1 MSNTMKVI
9 SNQGEIYIS
18 QQEHKRYKNIELFGY
33 GYIDWG
39 RVINQSLVT
48 LYDLIDSIQDGG
60 VSEIEFN
67 LENYEEQQKVLRKD
81 EFTTWKNEFK
91 NLLTLEI
98 NKYQTQVS
106 TILENYNDT
115 ISEIRETTTTSI
127 QENYENLSEEIGGI
141 YTQVEKTIDEQIQIN
156 IRSLVERINLANQN
170 VESASQQLSQA
181 TSSMNA
187 SVQEVNNLIVNF
199 KTTFEESFNQF
210 KTEVERTLIAYK
222 DTLIKYI
229 DDKIITVS
237 STTGDLDTRIEKL
250 ENDIAKVNIST
261 LNTFITTTIENN
273 ISGII
278 NQNINQLNMEID
290 LITQDI
296 NDLELELN
304 SKISNIVVNINS
316 GLDNKFSQINMA
328 VESLNTELVNFK
340 KSGENSQ
347 VEVSSFFLETK
358 KHISTPNI
366 IAENLLHLKATCTDN
381 TSIESVNIK
390 ILKLMEQIIE
400 QNETNIKN
408 LKAYIDSER
417 NNLLNSL
424 RDSEFDELSMLTN
437 RQEEKTLIDNRH
449 SLNIKNLRNEIFSL
463 NDIFV
468 IGQEKTFVSDDL
480 PAAYLV
486 LNLNIPSDTFP
497 DMYDGAEL
505 RISINNRTPYGK
517 DRNYYRTFI
526 IKVPRISNILSKDG
540 SFLKSD
546 FYPGVSR
553 SDMRDYID
561 GNFLNDIWYSENG
574 VSFPVVLDIANER
587 ISGNDLSKMPI
598 SVTLV
603 GKTKTYTFGF
613 KINDFYSKNNA
624 GFIYNLIENKSNYS
638 TAVQNIIDNKVIPY
652 LDFVKN
658 PLMDNNGVSLPVC
671 EIQSQ
676 IKSGIETKL
685 FRIKINLPVSATLSN
700 ITYKIGTGVDIV
712 KPFGNVKY
720 NPNYNVYLANKSA
733 NSDNDL
739 YFTDLQTTGVL
750 KIPITLSASSI
761 TGMVNYKI
769 GSITKTYSF
778 SI

>member
-9 SNQGEIYIS
+9 SNQGELYIG

-60 VSEIEFN
+60 VSEIEFD
-67 LENYEEQQKVLRKD
+67 LKNYEEQQKVFRKE
-81 EFTTWKNEFK
+81 EFITWKNEFK
-91 NLLTLEI
+91 NLLTMEI

-127 QENYENLSEEIGGI
+127 QENYENLSDEIGGI

-210 KTEVERTLIAYK
+210 KIEVERTLIAYK

-237 STTGDLDTRIEKL
+237 STTGDLSSRIGKVESDL
-250 ENDIAKVNIST
+250 AKINIGT

-278 NQNINQLNMEID
+278 NQNLNQLNMEID

-296 NDLELELN
+296 NELELELN
-304 SKISNIVVNINS
+304 SKISDIIVNINS
-316 GLDNKFSQINMA
+316 GLDSKISQINMA
-328 VESLNTELVNFK
+328 VETLNTELVNLK

-347 VEVSSFFLETK
+347 VEISTFLLETK
-358 KHISTPNI
+358 NYIATPND
-366 IAENLLHLKATCTDN
+366 IAENLLHLKANCTDN
-381 TSIESVNIK
+381 TLMESVNIK
-390 ILKLMEQIIE
+390 IIKLMEQIIE

-417 NNLLNSL
+417 NNFLNSL
-424 RDSEFDELSMLTN
+424 RDSEFDELSMITN

-449 SLNIKNLRNEIFSL
+449 SLDIKKLQSGSFSL
-463 NDIFV
+463 NDIFI
-468 IGQEKTFVSDDL
+468 IGREKTFISDNL
-480 PAAYLV
+480 PANYLV
-486 LNLNIPSDTFP
+486 FSLNIPLDIFP
-497 DMYDGAEL
+497 DIYDGAEL
-505 RISINNRTPYGK
+505 RISINNETPFGK
-517 DRNYYRTFI
+517 DRNYYRTI
-526 IKVPRISNILSKDG
+526 IINVPRISNILTKTG
-540 SFLKSD
+540 SFLKTG
-546 FYPGVSR
+546 FYPGLTQE
-553 SDMRDYID
+553 DLDEFID
-561 GNFLNDIWYSENG
+561 GNFLNDIWYSQNG
-574 VSFPVVLDIANER
+574 ATLPIILNISQERVSGD
-587 ISGNDLSKMPI
+587 DLSKKPI
-598 SVTLV
+598 NVMII
-603 GKTKTYTFGF
+603 GKTKTYTFSF
-613 KINDFYSKNNA
+613 KINDLPFKDKA
-624 GFIYNLIENKSNYS
+624 GFIYNLMENKSNYS
-638 TAVQNIIDNKVIPY
+638 TAIQNIIDNKIIPY

-676 IKSGIETKL
+676 IKNGLETKI
-685 FRIKINLPVSATLSN
+685 FKIKVNLPVNATLSN
-700 ITYKIGTGVDIV
+700 ITYKIGSGTDII

-720 NPNYNVYLANKSA
+720 DPNYSVYLANKSA

-750 KIPITLSASSI
+750 KIPIASSASSI
-761 TGMVNYKI
+761 TGTVNYKI
-769 GSITKTYSF
+769 GSVTRTVSF

>member
-9 SNQGEIYIS
+9 SKQGEVYIS

-60 VSEIEFN
+60 VSEIEFD
-67 LENYEEQQKVLRKD
+67 LKNYEEQQKVLRKD

-91 NLLTLEI
+91 NLLTMEI
-98 NKYQTQVS
+98 NKYQTQVT

-127 QENYENLSEEIGGI
+127 QENYEKLSKEVGGI

-278 NQNINQLNMEID
+278 NQKVDQLNMEID

-296 NDLELELN
+296 NELESELN
-304 SKISNIVVNINS
+304 SKISNILVTINS
-316 GLDNKFSQINMA
+316 GFDNKFSQINMA
-328 VESLNTELVNFK
+328 VESLNTELVNLK

-347 VEVSSFFLETK
+347 VEVSSFILETK
-358 KHISTPNI
+358 NYLTDPTNMAKNMM
-366 IAENLLHLKATCTDN
+366 HLKTMYTQN
-381 TSIESVNIK
+381 TLAESINIRM
-390 ILKLMEQIIE
+390 LKMFEALIE
-400 QNETNIKN
+400 QNDTNIKN
-408 LKAYIDSER
+408 LKAYIDSEK
-417 NNLLNSL
+417 NNFLNAL
-424 RDSEFDELSMLTN
+424 RGTDFDELSLLNN
-437 RQEEKTLIDNRH
+437 RPEEKTMIENRN
-449 SLNIKNLRNEIFSL
+449 SFSIGNLENTTFSL
-463 NDIFV
+463 NDVMLLGKELYFD
-468 IGQEKTFVSDDL
+468 SDKNQVVQIL
-480 PAAYLV
+480 
-486 LNLNIPSDTFP
+486 LNLNIPSDIFP
-497 DMYDGAEL
+497 NFYDGAEL
-505 RISINNRTPYGK
+505 QVSINNRTPYGK
-517 DRNYYRTFI
+517 DRNYYRTVLVN
-526 IKVPRISNILSKDG
+526 VPRFSNSLLREGD
-540 SFLKSD
+540 FLKPN
-546 FYPGVSR
+546 FYLNLNKDNLS
-553 SDMRDYID
+553 SYKDY
-561 GNFLNDIWYSENG
+561 NFLNTIWYSKNGPTDPIVLEIVHENLK
-574 VSFPVVLDIANER
+574 LD
-587 ISGNDLSKMPI
+587 DLIKMPI
-598 SVTLV
+598 TVKII
-603 GKTKTYTFGF
+603 GKTKSYSLTF
-613 KINDFYSKNNA
+613 KIE
-624 GFIYNLIENKSNYS
+624 GFAHKSNTSYIYNLIETKTDFSQKI
-638 TAVQNIIDNKVIPY
+638 QNLINDKIIPY

-676 IKSGIETKL
+676 IKNGIETKL
-685 FRIKINLPVSATLSN
+685 FRIKVNLPAGATLSN
-700 ITYKIGTGVDIV
+700 ITYKIGTGVDSV

-733 NSDNDL
+733 NSGNDL

-750 KIPITLSASSI
+750 KIPIASSASSI
-761 TGMVNYKI
+761 TGTVNYKI
-769 GSITKTYSF
+769 GSVTKTISF

>member
-1 MSNTMKVI
+1 MSNTMKII
-9 SNQGEIYIS
+9 SNQGEVYIS

-60 VSEIEFN
+60 VSEIEFD
-67 LENYEEQQKVLRKD
+67 LENYEEQQKVLRKE

-210 KTEVERTLIAYK
+210 KNEVERTLISYK

-237 STTGDLDTRIEKL
+237 STTGDLDTRIEKVESDL
-250 ENDIAKVNIST
+250 AKVNIST

-278 NQNINQLNMEID
+278 NQKVDQLNMEID

-296 NDLELELN
+296 NELESELN

-328 VESLNTELVNFK
+328 VESLNTELVNLK

-347 VEVSSFFLETK
+347 VEISSFLLETK
-358 KHISTPNI
+358 KYIETPND

-381 TSIESVNIK
+381 ISIESINIK

-400 QNETNIKN
+400 QNETNVKN

-417 NNLLNSL
+417 NNFLNSL

-449 SLNIKNLRNEIFSL
+449 SLNIKNLNNETFSL
-463 NDIFV
+463 NDIFL
-468 IGQEKTFVSDDL
+468 IGQEKTFGSDKL

-505 RISINNRTPYGK
+505 RVSINNRTPFGK
-517 DRNYYRTFI
+517 NRTYYRTFI
-526 IKVPRISNILSKDG
+526 IKVPRVSNILSKEG

-546 FYPGVSR
+546 FYPGISQTNLY
-553 SDMRDYID
+553 DYID

-574 VSFPVVLDIANER
+574 VSFPVVLDIVNER
-587 ISGNDLSKMPI
+587 ISGDDLSKMPI

-603 GKTKTYTFGF
+603 GKTKTYTFSF
-613 KINDFYSKNNA
+613 KINDFYFNDKA
-624 GFIYNLIENKSNYS
+624 GFIYNLIENKTNYS
-638 TAVQNIIDNKVIPY
+638 TAVQNIINNKVIPY

-676 IKSGIETKL
+676 IKSGVETKL
-685 FRIKINLPVSATLSN
+685 FRIKVNLPVGATLSN
-700 ITYKIGTGVDIV
+700 ITYKIGSGVDII

-720 NPNYNVYLANKSA
+720 DPNYNVYLANKSA
-733 NSDNDL
+733 NSGNDL

-750 KIPITLSASSI
+750 KIPIASSASSI
-761 TGMVNYKI
+761 TGTVNYKI
-769 GSITKTYSF
+769 GSITKTVSF